1 MGLYKYVSI
10 DTLFKILEGSIRFTQ
25 PSAFNDPFELLPEI
39 NIPED
44 LGKVELDMRFDLMSP
59 ARVPPVGELP
69 YDFKAPSCNDD
80 ASRSIRRDL
89 DNSIGILCLTK
100 NPTSILMWSHY
111 AEEYSGVMIEF
122 DRDHEFF
129 QGVFEID
136 YRKNRPIKDYSFFA
150 NSEDPIRLSELCV
163 KSKDWEYEQEVRLV
177 RSLANCTMV
186 NDSPK
191 YPIYVLD
198 LPIECIKSITF
209 GERTS
214 VENQISIFNKIKNTN
229 ISLSLSAISNWG
241 FNFRPEIIKYNVPVS
256 EQNPV
261 ISPRTA
267 HIFKDLPGSL
277 GEIARWQIENN
288 KFSELVN
295 KTV

>member
-1 MGLYKYVSI
+1 MSLYKYVSI
-10 DTLFKILEGSIRFTQ
+10 DTLFKILKGRIRFTQ

-39 NIPED
+39 NIPENLSKHD
-44 LGKVELDMRFDLMSP
+44 LNIRFDLMSP

-69 YDFKAPSCNDD
+69 YDFKSPTCSDD
-80 ASRSIRRDL
+80 AARTIRSNL

-100 NPTSILMWSHY
+100 NPRSILMWSHY
-111 AEEYSGVMIEF
+111 AEEYAGVMIEF
-122 DRDHEFF
+122 DKNHEFF
-129 QGVFEID
+129 QGLFEVD

-150 NSEDPIRLSELCV
+150 HSEEPIRLSELCI
-163 KSKDWEYEQEVRLV
+163 KPKDWEYEEEVRIA
-177 RSLANCTMV
+177 RNLAHCKMISDN
-186 NDSPK
+186 PK

-198 LPIECIKSITF
+198 LPTESIKSITF

-214 VENQISIFNKIKNTN
+214 IENQISIFDKVKNTN

-241 FNFRPEIIKYNVPVS
+241 FNFRPELIKYDVPVS
-256 EQNPV
+256 EQSPI

-267 HIFKDLPGSL
+267 HIFKDLPGDF
-277 GEIARWQIENN
+277 GEIARWTIKNN

>member
-1 MGLYKYVSI
+1 MGLYKYVSVK
-10 DTLFKILEGSIRFTQ
+10 TLFKILEGNIRFTQ

-39 NIPED
+39 NIPEGLEKQD
-44 LGKVELDMRFDLMSP
+44 LDMRFDLMSP

-69 YDFKAPSCNDD
+69 YDFKSPTCNDD
-80 ASRSIRRDL
+80 TARTIRSDL

-100 NPTSILMWSHY
+100 NPSSILMWSHY
-111 AEEYSGVMIEF
+111 AEEYAGVMIEF

-129 QGVFEID
+129 QGIFEVD
-136 YRKNRPIKDYSFFA
+136 YRKNRPIKDYSFFS
-150 NSEDPIRLSELCV
+150 NSEDPIRLSELCI
-163 KSKDWEYEQEVRLV
+163 KPKDWEYEQEVRIA
-177 RSLANCTMV
+177 RSLGDCVMV

-198 LPIECIKSITF
+198 LPSECIKSITF

-214 VENQISIFNKIKNTN
+214 IENQISIFNKVKNTN
-229 ISLSLSAISNWG
+229 VSLSLSAISNWG
-241 FNFRPEIIKYNVPVS
+241 FNFRPELIKYDVPVS
-256 EQNPV
+256 EQSPV

-267 HIFKDLPGSL
+267 HIFKDLPGDF
-277 GEIARWQIENN
+277 GDIARWTIKNN
-288 KFSELVN
+288 KFSEFVN